1 MRGRG
6 LFFWTFEMSVLP
18 RNEIEGFPSTLVAS
32 VQMEPRVGHKSENV
46 ARSIAA
52 IEDAAN
58 RGAQLVV
65 LPELANSGYVFSGR
79 DEAFYLAEQVPNGPS
94 TDAWAEVARRKN
106 VYVVAGIAE
115 RDGDRLYN
123 ASVVLGPSGFIGK
136 YRKLHLWGDE
146 NLYFE
151 AGDLGLPVFH
161 TPIGRI
167 GVAICYDCWFPEVFR
182 ILALKGADM
191 VCVPTN
197 WVPMPGQK
205 SDQLAMANML
215 AIAAAHSNGLNLICA
230 NRVGTERGQ
239 PFIGQSLIIG
249 SSGWPLAGPADAVT
263 EQTLIASINLKQ
275 SRHAKQL
282 NEFNHVLGDRRLDV
296 YEVAPKGGFDT
307 S

>member
-1 MRGRG
+1 
-6 LFFWTFEMSVLP
+6 MSVLP

-46 ARSIAA
+46 AISIAA

-58 RGAQLVV
+58 RGAELVV
-65 LPELANSGYVFSGR
+65 LPELANSGYVFSSR
-79 DEAFYLAEQVPNGPS
+79 DEAFSLAEQTPNGPS
-94 TDAWAEVARRKN
+94 TDAWTEVARRKN

-115 RDGDRLYN
+115 REGDCLYN
-123 ASVVLGPSGFIGK
+123 SSVVLGPSGFIGK

-146 NLYFE
+146 HLYFE
-151 AGDLGLPVFH
+151 KGNLGLPVFH

-167 GVAICYDCWFPEVFR
+167 GVVICYDCWFPEVFR
-182 ILALKGADM
+182 ILAVKGADM

-249 SSGWPLAGPADAVT
+249 SNGWPLAGPADGVT

-275 SRHAKQL
+275 SRQAKQL
-282 NEFNHVLGDRRLDV
+282 NEFNHVLGDRRPDA
-296 YEVAPKGGFDT
+296 YEMALKGGFDT

>member
-1 MRGRG
+1 
-6 LFFWTFEMSVLP
+6 MSVLP

-32 VQMEPRVGHKSENV
+32 VQMEPRVGYKSDNV

-52 IEDAAN
+52 IEDASI
-58 RGAQLVV
+58 RGAELVV
-65 LPELANSGYVFSGR
+65 LPELTNSGYVFSSR
-79 DEAFYLAEQVPNGPS
+79 EEAFSLAEQVPNGTS
-94 TDAWAEVARRKN
+94 TDAWIDVARRKN

-115 RDGDRLYN
+115 RDGARLYN
-123 ASVVLGPSGFIGK
+123 ASVVIGPSGYLGK

-146 NLYFE
+146 HLYFE
-151 AGDLGLPVFH
+151 KGDLGLPVFH

-167 GVAICYDCWFPEVFR
+167 AVAICYDCWFPEVFR
-182 ILALKGADM
+182 ILALKGVDM

-205 SDQLAMANML
+205 SDQPAMANTL

-239 PFIGQSLIIG
+239 LFIGQSLIIG
-249 SSGWPLAGPADAVT
+249 SNGWPLAGPADAVM
-263 EQTLIASINLKQ
+263 EQTLFASINLKQ
-275 SRHAKQL
+275 SRHAKKL

-296 YEVAPKGGFDT
+296 YELAAKGGFDT

>member
-1 MRGRG
+1 
-6 LFFWTFEMSVLP
+6 
-18 RNEIEGFPSTLVAS
+18 
-32 VQMEPRVGHKSENV
+32 MEPHIGNKADNV
-46 ARSIAA
+46 ARSITA

-58 RGAQLVV
+58 RGAVLVV
-65 LPELANSGYVFSGR
+65 LPELANSGYVFSSR
-79 DEAFYLAEQVPNGPS
+79 EEAFSLAEQVPHGPS
-94 TDAWAEVARRKN
+94 TDAWIEVAQRKN

-115 RDGDRLYN
+115 RDCDRLYN
-123 ASVVLGPSGFIGK
+123 ASVVIGPNGFLGK
-136 YRKLHLWGDE
+136 YRKLHLWADE
-146 NLYFE
+146 HLYFE
-151 AGDLGLPVFH
+151 KGDLGLPVFH

-167 GVAICYDCWFPEVFR
+167 AVAICYDCWFPEVFR
-182 ILALKGADM
+182 ILAAKGADI

-205 SDQLAMANML
+205 ADQLAMANML

-249 SSGWPLAGPADAVT
+249 SNGWPLAGPADAVT

-296 YEVAPKGGFDT
+296 YEVTPKEGFDT

>member
-1 MRGRG
+1 
-6 LFFWTFEMSVLP
+6 MSVLP

-32 VQMEPRVGHKSENV
+32 IQMEPHIGNKADNV
-46 ARSIAA
+46 ARSITA

-58 RGAQLVV
+58 RGAVLVV
-65 LPELANSGYVFSGR
+65 LPELANSGYVFSSR
-79 DEAFYLAEQVPNGPS
+79 EEAFSLAEQVPHGPS
-94 TDAWAEVARRKN
+94 TDAWIEVAQRKN

-115 RDGDRLYN
+115 RDCDRLYN
-123 ASVVLGPSGFIGK
+123 ASVVIGPNGFLGK
-136 YRKLHLWGDE
+136 YRKLHLWADE
-146 NLYFE
+146 HLYFE
-151 AGDLGLPVFH
+151 KGDLGLPVFH

-167 GVAICYDCWFPEVFR
+167 AVAICYDCWFPEVFR
-182 ILALKGADM
+182 ILAAKGADI

-205 SDQLAMANML
+205 ADQLAMANML

-249 SSGWPLAGPADAVT
+249 SNGWPLAGPADAVT

-296 YEVAPKGGFDT
+296 YEVTPKEGFDT

>member
-1 MRGRG
+1 
-6 LFFWTFEMSVLP
+6 MSVLH
-18 RNEIEGFPSTLVAS
+18 RHEIDGVPSTRVAC
-32 VQMEPRVGHKSENV
+32 VQMEPHVGHTTENV
-46 ARSIAA
+46 TRSIAA

-58 RGAQLVV
+58 RGAELVV
-65 LPELANSGYVFSGR
+65 LPELANSGYVFSSR
-79 DEAFYLAEQVPNGPS
+79 EEAFGLGEQVPNGPS
-94 TDAWAEVARRKN
+94 TDAWIEVAQRKN

-123 ASVVLGPSGFIGK
+123 ASVVIGPSGFLGR

-146 NLYFE
+146 HLYFE
-151 AGDLGLPVFH
+151 NGNLGLPIFH

-167 GVAICYDCWFPEVFR
+167 AVAICYDCWFPEVFR
-182 ILALKGADM
+182 ILAIKGADM

-205 SDQLAMANML
+205 PEQLAMSNML

-239 PFIGQSLIIG
+239 SFIGQSLIIG
-249 SSGWPLAGPADAVT
+249 ANGWPLAGPADAVT
-263 EQTLIASINLKQ
+263 EQILMASINLKQ

-282 NEFNHVLGDRRLDV
+282 NAFNHVLGDRRLDV
-296 YEVAPKGGFDT
+296 YEVALKGGFDT

>member
-1 MRGRG
+1 
-6 LFFWTFEMSVLP
+6 MSVLP

-32 VQMEPRVGHKSENV
+32 IQMEPHIGNKADNV
-46 ARSIAA
+46 ARSITA

-58 RGAQLVV
+58 RNAVLVV
-65 LPELANSGYVFSGR
+65 LPELANSGYVFSSR
-79 DEAFYLAEQVPNGPS
+79 EEAFSLAEQVPHGPS
-94 TDAWAEVARRKN
+94 TDAWIEVAQRKN

-115 RDGDRLYN
+115 RDCDRLYN
-123 ASVVLGPSGFIGK
+123 ASVVIGPNGFLGK

-146 NLYFE
+146 HLYFE
-151 AGDLGLPVFH
+151 KGDLGLPVFH

-167 GVAICYDCWFPEVFR
+167 AVAICYDCWFPEVFR
-182 ILALKGADM
+182 ILAAKGADI

-205 SDQLAMANML
+205 ADQLAMANML

-249 SSGWPLAGPADAVT
+249 SNGWPLAGPADAVT

-282 NEFNHVLGDRRLDV
+282 NEFNHVLVDRRLDV
-296 YEVAPKGGFDT
+296 YEVTPKEGFDT